1 MTTSTIEKFEVR
13 NRWTNAVQFTAEISV
28 TPDMTPSI
36 KLGLAI
42 ELAVKARADLAGAK
56 LAYAKLVGA
65 YLVGAD
71 LTGANLARAN
81 LVGANL
87 ADANLTYANL
97 ARANLVGANLADANL
112 TGANLAGADLSYAK
126 NAELAIAMTRILPE
140 GALIG
145 YKKCRDGVIA
155 KLRIPEDAPRSH
167 AFGRKCRAKF
177 ADVLELSHG
186 EVAFSSHDPKFAYRV
201 GERVEALNWSDDW
214 QVECAGGVHF
224 FITRAEAEAY

>member
-42 ELAVKARADLAGAK
+42 ELAVKARADLTDAN
-56 LAYAKLVGA
+56 LTGA

-71 LTGANLARAN
+71 LTGAY
-81 LVGANL
+81 L
-87 ADANLTYANL
+87 ADANL
-97 ARANLVGANLADANL
+97 AD
-112 TGANLAGADLSYAK
+112 AK

-186 EVAFSSHDPKFAYRV
+186 EVAFSSHDPKFSYRV